1 MPPLALNIDS
11 DSSYGSL
18 LQYFRAVFSA
28 VSAAGRF
35 TRTFIV
41 TNIVIYQ
48 RPLRTSNLTLPTLN
62 GGHCWLPARA
72 FEAETAKTPETPQNP
87 R

>member
-1 MPPLALNIDS
+1 MVSGL
-11 DSSYGSL
+11 
-18 LQYFRAVFSA
+18 SA

-48 RPLRTSNLTLPTLN
+48 RPLRTSNLTLPTLH
-62 GGHCWLPARA
+62 GGHRWLPAQA
-72 FEAETAKTPETPQNP
+72 FEAETAETPETAENP
-87 R
+87 RSIFFNLSKTARKYFSIEN